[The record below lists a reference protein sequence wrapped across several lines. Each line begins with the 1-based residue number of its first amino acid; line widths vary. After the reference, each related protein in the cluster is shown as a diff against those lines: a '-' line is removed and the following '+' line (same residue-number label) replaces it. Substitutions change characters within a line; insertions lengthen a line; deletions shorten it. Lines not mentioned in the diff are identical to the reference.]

1 MVNDWT
7 TYRATCAECSRV
19 DGCKR
24 GKTPGVCAGFRLS
37 FDAEAAR
44 YVSAKRYA
52 EKIGMKYDASGIIY
66 RGFIRQVRERID
78 KLLRGGKIN
87 G

>member
-1 MVNDWT
+1 MNDWT
-7 TYRATCAECSRV
+7 TYRATCSECTRF
-19 DGCKR
+19 DTCKHNR
-24 GKTPGVCAGFRLS
+24 TPGVCGGFKLS

-66 RGFIRQVRERID
+66 RGYARQIRSRID
-78 KLLRGGKIN
+78 KLLLGGKEK
-87 G
+87 